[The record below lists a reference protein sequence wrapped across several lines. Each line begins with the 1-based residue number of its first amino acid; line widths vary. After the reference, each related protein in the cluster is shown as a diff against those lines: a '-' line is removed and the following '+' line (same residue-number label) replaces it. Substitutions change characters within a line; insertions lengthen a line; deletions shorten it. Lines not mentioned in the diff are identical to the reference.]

1 MIIQLIYGHF
11 ECIIVS
17 LLFNKIPFFKCKD
30 LNDQLKQIIQ
40 FIGYNDVNAYITLF
54 NITLDSTL
62 LNLKQ
67 INLNNYITEYNY
79 KYITL
84 ESIDLLKKLLIFDYY
99 KRITVE

>member
-1 MIIQLIYGHF
+1 MGSI
-11 ECIIVS
+11 
-17 LLFNKIPFFKCKD
+17 LFNKIPFFKYKY

-40 FIGYNDVNAYITLF
+40 FIWYNDVNEYITLF

-67 INLNNYITEYNY
+67 INLNNYITKYNY
-79 KYITL
+79 KYITSKL
-84 ESIDLLKKLLIFDYY
+84 IDLLKKLLIFDYY